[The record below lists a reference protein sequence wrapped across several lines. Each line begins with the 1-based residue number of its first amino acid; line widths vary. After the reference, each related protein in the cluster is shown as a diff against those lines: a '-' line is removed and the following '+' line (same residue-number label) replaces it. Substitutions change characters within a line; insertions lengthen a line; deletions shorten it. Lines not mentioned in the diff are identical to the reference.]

1 MSDLNEI
8 KTLDGFLEQL
18 VEMWEID
25 AEIGIDLSDEQRRI
39 GKLHTKYFTN
49 LLRVRR
55 RVSELEEELEEE
67 ETKEALYL
75 KGRAPDEV
83 YKSRPHNILI
93 QNKDDLTLYLNANK
107 RIRALRSSLKKAK
120 ECSSALDEVLR
131 QINSRSFRL
140 NGILENEK
148 FKVGLNK

>member
-1 MSDLNEI
+1 MSDSNEI
-8 KTLDGFLEQL
+8 KGLDGFLEQL

-25 AEIGIDLSDEQRRI
+25 AEIGPDLSEEQRRI
-39 GKLHTKYFTN
+39 SKLHTKYFTN

-83 YKSRPHNILI
+83 YKARPHNLI
-93 QNKDDLTLYLNANK
+93 IGNKDELNLYLNANK
-107 RIRALRSSLKKAK
+107 RIRSLRRSLTKAK
-120 ECSSALDEVLR
+120 ECQQALDEVLR
-131 QINSRSFRL
+131 QINTRSFRL